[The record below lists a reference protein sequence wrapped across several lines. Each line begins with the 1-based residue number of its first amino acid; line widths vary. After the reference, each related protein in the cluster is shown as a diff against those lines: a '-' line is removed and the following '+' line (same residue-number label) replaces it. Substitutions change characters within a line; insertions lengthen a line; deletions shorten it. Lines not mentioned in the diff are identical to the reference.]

1 VGDNGFC
8 DRQVRAQASV
18 RAVTHPTERF
28 RDATP
33 AARAFVAAAVCA
45 AVVLPTFAP
54 EIGGLASGIPEPLVV
69 LIILVCSVISV
80 EVGWIVEGRSR
91 VEQRPHKALSVWAF
105 AVVLSV
111 YPVWLLVVVP
121 LTYAH
126 VYWRGLRPPLWKWVG
141 SAAFVT
147 LAAVAASETLSVGA
161 VDVSLDSDLGALL
174 TILASMIV
182 FVAVESGL
190 FFVMT
195 RMNHADHETWL
206 RDTLAHP
213 SFYLTEFGLLAV
225 GAISVLVWSH
235 SAWAGILLIPVY
247 GFVQQAVVFEPL
259 RTEALNDG
267 KTGLLRY
274 EPWRAMSAIE
284 RDRMNRDG
292 RPWAVVFVD
301 LDHFGRYN
309 ELHGHLGGDEA
320 LVRVAAVL
328 KQNIRKPDLVC
339 RFGGEEFAVLLVSA
353 TCEEAMAVGERLRA
367 AIADLPGAPL
377 TGSVG
382 VAAAAAVAG
391 ETVELAVAL
400 SAADRA
406 LYEAKAAGRNTVI
419 VRKIHPD
426 QEPERIAMP

>member
-1 VGDNGFC
+1 MSGVTARF
-8 DRQVRAQASV
+8 APQASV
-18 RAVTHPTERF
+18 RAVTRPTERF
-28 RDATP
+28 GDATR
-33 AARAFVAAAVCA
+33 AARVFVTAAVAA

-54 EIGGLASGIPEPLVV
+54 ETGDLGYGIPEPVVV
-69 LIILVCSVISV
+69 LIILACSAISV

-91 VEQRPHKALSVWAF
+91 VEQRPHKALCVWAF

-111 YPVWLLVVVP
+111 YPAWLLVVVP

-147 LAAVAASETLSVGA
+147 LAAVAASEALALGNDDLSLEGDLA
-161 VDVSLDSDLGALL
+161 SLLP
-174 TILASMIV
+174 ILASMVV

-190 FFVMT
+190 FFVMS
-195 RMNHADHETWL
+195 RINHVDQEVWL
-206 RDTLAHP
+206 RATLAHP

-225 GAISVLVWSH
+225 GAISVLVWSQ
-235 SAWAGILLIPVY
+235 SPWVGILLIPVY

-259 RTEALNDG
+259 RTEALTDG
-267 KTGLLRY
+267 KTGLMRY
-274 EPWRAMSAIE
+274 EPWRATSAIE

-292 RPWAVVFVD
+292 QPWAVVFVD

-309 ELHGHLGGDEA
+309 ELHGHLGGDQA
-320 LVRVAAVL
+320 LVLVADVL
-328 KQNIRKPDLVC
+328 KHNIRKPDLVC
-339 RFGGEEFAVLLVSA
+339 RFGGEEFAVLLVGA
-353 TCEEAMAVGERLRA
+353 TCDEARTVGERLRA
-367 AIADLPGAPL
+367 AIEDLPGARL

-382 VAAAAAVAG
+382 VAAATAVEG
-391 ETVELAVAL
+391 ETAELAVAL

-419 VRKIHPD
+419 VRLVGPD
-426 QEPERIAMP
+426 AEPERLAMP